1 MFDPY
6 TRLEARV
13 GELGNHHRKY
23 LKNISAHKDTLI
35 DRLEACGKIDQV
47 HFRLTAPDLASEMD
61 TVMAVGRNVEEK
73 LTFLGCYYALQFLN
87 MNISAID
94 VLALNLAT
102 SDDRYT
108 VYKGF
113 MRQIGNEF
121 RALTACHMD
130 KLLNLFLDK
139 NGTPE
144 YVICGVGTR
153 ADQDDI
159 DVGIIDDGSR
169 KRKDLNLAVGRLQHS
184 MLKQSVPLH
193 LYLSEH
199 VGTQSYSAS
208 IAEYNDLL
216 KKEIQDFVIIT
227 EMLGAAPI
235 TGSNHLFRKF
245 RREVTQRY
253 YYQRQGDN
261 RFHEG
266 YLRGLLGEVRSLLIR
281 RMKTN
286 SINPKDDG
294 LRMLKGLLFAG
305 KSIFNIRKVN
315 AWDILKQLG
324 ERDPD
329 HTEIFQTLDRSLTF
343 LEMFRFLYQLFV
355 VQEDEIYV
363 GGEDTI
369 SNLQSVAK
377 AMGYQDVGV
386 IKAWDHLLIH
396 YYEHIDGI
404 KDPIEIL
411 LKDVIRHLE
420 RISVFSVMLSTRQ
433 LETQYEGNLVID
445 FLKASRFF
453 RGTKFWDDV
462 LGALETGDGQLLE
475 RFVTDF
481 NSLDTERRIKWIAQY
496 ADWSNYAFMVLMRL
510 LVILYQN
517 RKKVA
522 SEKLFNELN
531 EASLEALSQSHDVI
545 HRITRIFNH
554 YPKLVNNYLLALSEE
569 DQLRFKKLLE
579 GNVWEEEVAQL
590 RDHLV
595 NLCQLHCCSNRYF
608 KRFFQRIINAYPEY
622 IQYLD
627 NTDRLK
633 ELAKGLF
640 GKIDNLKTFRE
651 KKDQLGHYHD
661 IEFFRVGLE
670 TLAGAPIEQTNAEF
684 TEFSDNYLQTL
695 FDICKQEV
703 EQEREG
709 KLKTEDLLAVF
720 AAGGHAREQAFDDD
734 YDIIVLLNS
743 SDEALRKK
751 CTTII
756 SKMNTELVKRGT
768 LPHFRFAE
776 RYGHY
781 VTLFS
786 ELEELFESNKEDS
799 FIDKSQILGARM
811 VVGSRRFGKAFEQL
825 IIQPHI
831 YNKKD
836 TYIQQMAQEIFARH
850 VNENGVKEDGFNIKE
865 NSGGLR
871 DIEMVM
877 LMYKAALH
885 IQTPVS
891 MKLFDELSDK
901 IPDKGSELKRLSG
914 IFSFLKRLR
923 DIYRLTVAAEDTIY
937 LQNLDRVS
945 PIMNF
950 KDSSTQSAS
959 QQLMMAYREN
969 MKQGW
974 SLVSEFISDIGH
986 HPAREIRD
994 TAIQENTP

>member
-23 LKNISAHKDTLI
+23 IKNVTAHKDALI
-35 DRLEACGKIDQV
+35 DRLEACGKIDQL
-47 HFRLTAPDLASEMD
+47 HFRSAAPDLASEMD
-61 TVMAVGRNVEEK
+61 TVMAVGQNVEEK
-73 LTFLGCYYALQFLN
+73 LNFLGCYYAQQFLN

-102 SDDRYT
+102 SEDRYP
-108 VYKGF
+108 VYKEF

-121 RALTACHMD
+121 RALTACHMQKILD
-130 KLLNLFLDK
+130 LFIDK
-139 NGTPE
+139 NDLPE
-144 YVICGVGTR
+144 FVICGVGTR

-159 DVGIIDDGSR
+159 DVGIIDDGSEQR
-169 KRKDLNLAVGRLQHS
+169 RDLNLAVGRLQHS
-184 MLKQSVPLH
+184 MRKQAVPLH

-199 VGTQSYSAS
+199 VGAQSYSAS

-216 KKEIQDFVIIT
+216 QKEIQDFVIIT

-235 TGSNHLFRKF
+235 IGSNHLFRQF

-253 YYQRQGDN
+253 YYQRHGDN

-281 RMKTN
+281 KMKTN

-294 LRMLKGLLFAG
+294 LRMLKGILFAG

-329 HTEIFQTLDRSLTF
+329 HTEIFQTLDKSLTF
-343 LEMFRFLYQLFV
+343 LETFRFLYQLFV

-377 AMGYQDVGV
+377 AMGYLDVGV

-404 KDPIEIL
+404 RDPIEIL

-420 RISVFSVMLSTRQ
+420 QISVFSIMLSKPELDTA
-433 LETQYEGNLVID
+433 YEGNLAVD

-462 LGALETGDGQLLE
+462 LEALEAEDGHLLKC
-475 RFVTDF
+475 FVNDF
-481 NSLDTERRIKWIAQY
+481 NSLHAERRNKWIAQY

-510 LVILYQN
+510 LVILHQN
-517 RKKVA
+517 RKRVA
-522 SEKLFNELN
+522 SEDLFNELN
-531 EASLEALSQSHDVI
+531 EASLEALSHSQDVI

-554 YPKLVNNYLLALSEE
+554 YPRMVNNYLLALSEGE
-569 DQLRFKKLLE
+569 QLRFMKLLE
-579 GNVWEEEVAQL
+579 GNVWEDEVAHL
-590 RDHLV
+590 RDQLL
-595 NLCQLHCCSNRYF
+595 NLCHLHCCSNRYF

-633 ELAKGLF
+633 ELAQGLF
-640 GKIDNLKTFRE
+640 GKVDNLKTFRE
-651 KKDQLGHYHD
+651 KKYQLGHYHD

-670 TLAGAPIEQTNAEF
+670 TLAGSPIEQTNAEF

-695 FDICKQEV
+695 FDVCKQQV
-703 EQEREG
+703 EQERGE
-709 KLKTEDLLAVF
+709 KLHTKDLLAVF

-743 SDEALRKK
+743 NDAEMRQN
-751 CTTII
+751 CTAII

-776 RYGHY
+776 RFGHY
-781 VTLFS
+781 VTLFD
-786 ELEELFESNKEDS
+786 ELVELFEGDNEDS

-811 VVGSRRFGKAFEQL
+811 VVGSRRFEKAFIGS
-825 IIQPHI
+825 IIHPHI
-831 YNKKD
+831 FDKRD
-836 TYIQQMAQEIFARH
+836 SYIQQMAHEIFARH
-850 VNENGVKEDGFNIKE
+850 AGENGKKNDGFNIKE
-865 NSGGLR
+865 NYGGLR

-877 LMYKAALH
+877 LMYKAAYH
-885 IQTPVS
+885 IRTPVS
-891 MKLFDELSDK
+891 MKLFDELSDR
-901 IPDKGSELKRLSG
+901 IPNKYSDFKRLSE

-923 DIYRLTVAAEDTIY
+923 DIYRLTVAAEDTVY

-945 PIMNF
+945 PIMKF
-950 KDSSTQSAS
+950 QDSKTQSAS
-959 QQLMMAYREN
+959 QQLMEAFVEN

-974 SLVSEFISDIGH
+974 HLVSQFISDIAH
-986 HPAREIRD
+986 RPSSEIR
-994 TAIQENTP
+994 T

>member
-6 TRLEARV
+6 ARLEERV

-23 LKNISAHKDTLI
+23 LKTVAAYKDALI

-47 HFRLTAPDLASEMD
+47 HLWSAAPNLASEMD
-61 TVMAVGRNVEEK
+61 TVVAVGRDADEK
-73 LTFLGCYYALQFLN
+73 LSFLGCYYASQFLH
-87 MNISAID
+87 MNIRAVD
-94 VLALNLAT
+94 VFALNLAT
-102 SDDRYT
+102 SADRYS
-108 VYKGF
+108 VYKEF

-121 RALTACHMD
+121 RALTACHME
-130 KLLNLFLDK
+130 KLLDLFIDK
-139 NGTPE
+139 NDLPE
-144 YVICGVGTR
+144 FVICGVGTR

-159 DVGIIDDGSR
+159 DVGIIDDESPLR
-169 KRKDLNLAVGRLQHS
+169 NDFNLAVGRLQHG
-184 MLKQSVPLH
+184 MLKQAVPLH

-235 TGSNHLFRKF
+235 IGSNHLFRKF

-253 YYQRQGDN
+253 YYQRNGDN

-281 RMKTN
+281 KMKTN

-329 HTEIFQTLDRSLTF
+329 HKEIFQTLDKSLTF

-355 VQEDEIYV
+355 VQEDEIYL
-363 GGEDTI
+363 GGENTVV
-369 SNLQSVAK
+369 NLQSVAK

-396 YYEHIDGI
+396 YYEHVNGI
-404 KDPIEIL
+404 KAPIETL
-411 LKDVIRHLE
+411 LNDVIRHLE
-420 RISVFSVMLSTRQ
+420 LISVFSVMLSTS
-433 LETQYEGNLVID
+433 EPKHEYEGNLAID
-445 FLKASRFF
+445 FIKVSRFF

-462 LGALETGDGQLLE
+462 LGALEVEDGELLE
-475 RFVTDF
+475 RFVNDF
-481 NSLDTERRIKWIAQY
+481 NSLDTERRKKWIAQY
-496 ADWSNYAFMVLMRL
+496 AEWSNYAFMVLMRL
-510 LVILYQN
+510 LVILHQN
-517 RKKVA
+517 QKRVA
-522 SEKLFNELN
+522 SENLFDELN
-531 EASLEALSQSHDVI
+531 EASLQALSHSQDII

-554 YPKLVNNYLLALSEE
+554 YPRLVNNYLLALSEE
-569 DQLRFKKLLE
+569 DQLRFMKLLE
-579 GNVWEEEVAQL
+579 GNVWEDEVAQL
-590 RDHLV
+590 RDHLLS
-595 NLCQLHCCSNRYF
+595 LCQLHCCSNRYF
-608 KRFFQRIINAYPEY
+608 KRFFQRIINSYPEY

-627 NTDRLK
+627 NTERLK

-640 GKIDNLKTFRE
+640 GKVDNLKTFRE

-695 FDICKQEV
+695 FDVCKQEV
-703 EQEREG
+703 EQERNE
-709 KLKTEDLLAVF
+709 KLNTKDLLAVF

-743 SDEALRKK
+743 NDAEMRQN
-751 CTTII
+751 CTAII

-776 RYGHY
+776 RFGHY
-781 VTLFS
+781 VTLFD
-786 ELEELFESNKEDS
+786 ELKVLFEGDNDDS

-811 VVGSRRFGKAFEQL
+811 VVGSRRFEKAFEGL

-831 YNKKD
+831 FNKKD
-836 TYIQQMAQEIFARH
+836 SYVQQMAREIFARH
-850 VNENGVKEDGFNIKE
+850 ASENGEKEDGFNIKE
-865 NSGGLR
+865 NYGGLR
-871 DIEMVM
+871 DIEMIM
-877 LMYKAALH
+877 LMFKAALH
-885 IQTPVS
+885 IKTPVS
-891 MKLFDELSDK
+891 MKLFDELAEK
-901 IPDKGSELKRLSG
+901 IPARSSDFQKLAE

-937 LQNLDRVS
+937 LQNLDRVL
-945 PIMNF
+945 PIINF
-950 KDSSTQSAS
+950 RESKIQTSS
-959 QQLMMAYREN
+959 QQLMDAFKEN
-969 MKQGW
+969 MKEAW
-974 SLVSEFISDIGH
+974 CVVSILISVFKTHSFEDI
-986 HPAREIRD
+986 
-994 TAIQENTP
+994 

>member
-1 MFDPY
+1 MFDLY
-6 TRLEARV
+6 TRLEERV

-23 LKNISAHKDTLI
+23 LKNVMAYKDALM

-47 HFRLTAPDLASEMD
+47 HIRSAAPDLSSEMD
-61 TVMAVGRNVEEK
+61 TVMAVGRNIEEK
-73 LTFLGCYYALQFLN
+73 LSFLGCYYALQFLH
-87 MNISAID
+87 MNIRTID

-102 SDDRYT
+102 SDDRYA
-108 VYKGF
+108 VYKRF

-121 RALTACHMD
+121 RALTACHMQ
-130 KLLNLFLDK
+130 KLLDLFIDK
-139 NGTPE
+139 NDLPE
-144 YVICGVGTR
+144 FVICGVGTR

-169 KRKDLNLAVGRLQHS
+169 KRKDLNLAVGRLQNS
-184 MLKQSVPLH
+184 MLKQAVPLH

-199 VGTQSYSAS
+199 VGAQSYSAS
-208 IAEYNDLL
+208 IAEYNKLL

-235 TGSNHLFRKF
+235 IGSNHLFRKF
-245 RREVTQRY
+245 RREVTGRY
-253 YYQRQGDN
+253 YYLRRGDN

-294 LRMLKGLLFAG
+294 IRMLKGVIFAG

-315 AWDILKQLG
+315 AWDILRQLG

-329 HTEIFQTLDRSLTF
+329 HKEIYQTLDKSLTF

-377 AMGYQDVGV
+377 VMGYQDVGV

-396 YYEHIDGI
+396 YYEHVERI
-404 KDPIEIL
+404 KAPIETL
-411 LKDVIRHLE
+411 LNDVIRHLE
-420 RISVFSVMLSTRQ
+420 RISVFSGMLTTSER
-433 LETQYEGNLVID
+433 EPKYEGNLAID
-445 FLKASRFF
+445 FMKTSRFF

-462 LGALETGDGQLLE
+462 LSALEAENGALLE
-475 RFVTDF
+475 RFVRDF
-481 NSLDTERRIKWIAQY
+481 YSLDSTRRKQWILQY
-496 ADWSNYAFMVLMRL
+496 ADWGNYAFMVLMRL
-510 LVILYQN
+510 LVILHQN
-517 RKKVA
+517 RKRVA
-522 SEKLFNELN
+522 SEELFHELN
-531 EASLEALSQSHDVI
+531 EASLEALSQSHDII
-545 HRITRIFNH
+545 HRMTRIFNH
-554 YPKLVNNYLLALSEE
+554 YPRLINNYLLALSEE
-569 DQLRFKKLLE
+569 NQLRFMKLLE
-579 GNVWEEEVAQL
+579 GNVWEDEVAQM
-590 RDHLV
+590 RDHLLS
-595 NLCQLHCCSNRYF
+595 LCQLHCCSNRYF

-622 IQYLD
+622 IHYLS

-640 GKIDNLKTFRE
+640 GKVDNLKTFGE

-695 FDICKQEV
+695 FDVCKQEV
-703 EQEREG
+703 EQERNE
-709 KLKTEDLLAVF
+709 KLNTKDLLAVF

-734 YDIIVLLNS
+734 YDIVVLLNS
-743 SDEALRKK
+743 DDAEMRQS
-751 CTTII
+751 CTAII

-776 RYGHY
+776 RFGHY
-781 VTLFS
+781 VTLFH
-786 ELEELFESNKEDS
+786 ELDQLFEDNREDS

-811 VVGSRRFGKAFEQL
+811 VGGSRRFEKAFEQL
-825 IIQPHI
+825 ITQPHI
-831 YNKKD
+831 FEKKD
-836 TYIQQMAQEIFARH
+836 TYIQQMAQEICARH
-850 VNENGVKEDGFNIKE
+850 VSEHGEKEDGFNIKE
-865 NSGGLR
+865 NYGGLR

-877 LMYKAALH
+877 LIYKAALH

-891 MKLFDELSDK
+891 MKLFDELSEK
-901 IPDKGSELKRLSG
+901 IPNRSSHFRKLSE

-950 KDSSTQSAS
+950 KASKTRSAS
-959 QQLMMAYREN
+959 QNLMEAFKEN
-969 MKQGW
+969 MRHGW
-974 SLVSEFISDIGH
+974 HLTSELISDFGLQSESERI
-986 HPAREIRD
+986 P
-994 TAIQENTP
+994 